1 MAGQHHDSSSA
12 HEATLGLDQLSERID
27 ALIAAWDAA
36 TEPPALAGF
45 LPAGPP
51 LLRRLAL
58 IELIKVDLE
67 YRCQKPE
74 HTRRI
79 EQYLDEF
86 PELGTSGAVPC
97 ELIYEEYH
105 LRKLAGQ
112 QVDAREYFDRFPK
125 QAPELGRLLG
135 LESPHLS
142 TSIGS
147 NSKFE
152 EIEVGHKIDDFD
164 LLTRLGRGAFAT
176 VFLARQQSMQ
186 RIVALK
192 VSADRGNEPQTM
204 ALLDHPHIVR
214 VFDQRQLPERKLR
227 LLYMQYIPGGTLQTV
242 CDGIRQLPPA
252 MRTGQCLLDVIDQ
265 ALANRGESPPTD
277 SRLRARLAKASWPQ
291 VVCWL
296 GSRLAAALDY
306 AHSRGVLHRDVKPAN
321 VLVAADGTPKLADFN
336 ISFSS
341 KVEGA
346 TAAAY
351 FGGSLAY
358 MSPEQLEACSSAH
371 DRTAE
376 DLDGRSDIYSLG
388 VVLWEL
394 LTGNRPF
401 ADVEPNS
408 DWSKTLD
415 TMIGQRRDGVPAA
428 TVAKLPS
435 NCPAGLKQ
443 ILLNCLSADRDK
455 RYASPAG
462 LSRQL
467 ELSLQPQVLT
477 LLRPRPGSVRNWVRR
492 YPLIAMFAAGLI
504 PNIIYSVLNVLYN
517 FKTIFTAL
525 GYSFDQVIGH
535 PVVTTINSLAFGISI
550 AVLLPIVWPVV
561 RAVTRVHRG
570 CPQPIDRDPRWISR
584 SLILGDLTAGVS
596 GFMWFV
602 TGWAFPIWLT
612 HYAQAT
618 QVNMPTVFVHF
629 MVTQLLCGLMAIS
642 LVFFMVA
649 FLSTR
654 AYYPTLLQVDVADP
668 VAIDRV
674 RRLERRTWVYFAM
687 AVVVPFIAVIAVV
700 GLDSM
705 RKSDQAA
712 IAKSAER
719 AEKAISAAEKADEAE
734 RAEITASTS
743 TSTIVGLGAV
753 GLLNS
758 VVAFVFLRAVQ
769 KAIGALSI
777 AASPPG
783 TVSIGGTDSATDS
796 FWN

>member
-1 MAGQHHDSSSA
+1 MAGKPHDSSA
-12 HEATLGLDQLSERID
+12 PHDVTLGLDQLSERID
-27 ALIAAWDAA
+27 ALIAAWDTA
-36 TEPPALAGF
+36 TDPPSLGDF
-45 LPAGPP
+45 LPAEPP

-74 HTRRI
+74 QTRRI

-86 PELGTSGAVPC
+86 PELNASGGVPC

-105 LRKLAGQ
+105 LRKLSGQ

-125 QAPELGRLLG
+125 QASELGRLLG

-147 NSKFE
+147 SSKFE

-192 VSADRGNEPQTM
+192 ISADRGNEPQTM

-265 ALANRGESPPTD
+265 ALANRGESPPID

-401 ADVEPNS
+401 ADVEPSS
-408 DWSKTLD
+408 DWSKTLE
-415 TMIGQRRDGVPAA
+415 TMIAQRRAGVPANTIA
-428 TVAKLPS
+428 RLPA

-443 ILLNCLSADRDK
+443 ILLKCLAAKPDD
-455 RYASPAG
+455 RYANPAG

-467 ELSLQPQVLT
+467 ELSLQPKVLA
-477 LLRPRPGSVRNWVRR
+477 LLRPRSGSVRNW
-492 YPLIAMFAAGLI
+492 
-504 PNIIYSVLNVLYN
+504 
-517 FKTIFTAL
+517 
-525 GYSFDQVIGH
+525 
-535 PVVTTINSLAFGISI
+535 
-550 AVLLPIVWPVV
+550 
-561 RAVTRVHRG
+561 
-570 CPQPIDRDPRWISR
+570 
-584 SLILGDLTAGVS
+584 
-596 GFMWFV
+596 
-602 TGWAFPIWLT
+602 
-612 HYAQAT
+612 
-618 QVNMPTVFVHF
+618 
-629 MVTQLLCGLMAIS
+629 
-642 LVFFMVA
+642 
-649 FLSTR
+649 
-654 AYYPTLLQVDVADP
+654 
-668 VAIDRV
+668 
-674 RRLERRTWVYFAM
+674 
-687 AVVVPFIAVIAVV
+687 
-700 GLDSM
+700 
-705 RKSDQAA
+705 
-712 IAKSAER
+712 
-719 AEKAISAAEKADEAE
+719 
-734 RAEITASTS
+734 
-743 TSTIVGLGAV
+743 
-753 GLLNS
+753 
-758 VVAFVFLRAVQ
+758 
-769 KAIGALSI
+769 
-777 AASPPG
+777 
-783 TVSIGGTDSATDS
+783 
-796 FWN
+796 

>member
-1 MAGQHHDSSSA
+1 LVLSGKHHDSSTP
-12 HEATLGLDQLSERID
+12 HDATLGLDQLSERID
-27 ALIAAWDAA
+27 ALISAWDTAE
-36 TEPPALAGF
+36 EPPSLGEF
-45 LPAGPP
+45 LPAEPP

-79 EQYLDEF
+79 EQYAADF
-86 PELGTSGAVPC
+86 PELGATGGIPC

-105 LRKLAGQ
+105 LRKLSGQ
-112 QVDAREYFDRFPK
+112 PVEAREYFDRFPK
-125 QAPELGRLLG
+125 QAAELGRLLG

-142 TSIGS
+142 TAIGS
-147 NSKFE
+147 STKFE

-227 LLYMQYIPGGTLQTV
+227 LLYMQYIPGGTLQSV
-242 CDGIRQLPPA
+242 VDGIRQIAPA
-252 MRTGQCLLDVIDQ
+252 MRTGQCLLDVIDYS
-265 ALANRGESPPTD
+265 LANRGESPPSE

-321 VLVAADGTPKLADFN
+321 VLVGADGTPKLADFN

-341 KVEGA
+341 KVEGS

-371 DRTAE
+371 DRQAE

-394 LTGNRPF
+394 LTGSRPF
-401 ADVEPNS
+401 ADIEPNA
-408 DWSKTLD
+408 DWSKTLEA
-415 TMIGQRRDGVPAA
+415 MIAQREAGIPAA
-428 TVAKLPS
+428 TLARLPA
-435 NCPAGLKQ
+435 NCPSGLKQ
-443 ILLNCLSADRDK
+443 ILLNCLSPDREK
-455 RYASPAG
+455 RYPSPAG

-467 ELSLQPQVLT
+467 ELSLQPQVLA
-477 LLRPRPGSVRNWVRR
+477 LLRPRAGSLRNWVRR

-504 PNIIYSVLNVLYN
+504 PNIIYSLLNIGYN
-517 FKTIFTAL
+517 LPAIFLAIGL
-525 GYSFDQVIGH
+525 SVDQVLGD
-535 PVVTTINSLAFGISI
+535 PVVGLVNGCAFTIGI
-550 AVLLPIVWPVV
+550 AVILPLVWPVV

-570 CPQPIDRDPRWISR
+570 CPEPIDRLPKWAAR
-584 SLILGDLTAGVS
+584 SLVLGDITASVS
-596 GFMWFV
+596 GFEWFV
-602 TGWAFPIWLT
+602 TALIFPVWISYKIPPDKFHAVTIWL
-612 HYAQAT
+612 
-618 QVNMPTVFVHF
+618 HF
-629 MVTQLLCGLMAIS
+629 LLSQLMCGMMAGS
-642 LVFFMVA
+642 LAFFMISYLA
-649 FLSTR
+649 TR
-654 AYYPTLLQVDVADP
+654 AYYPTLFQPEVADP
-668 VAIDRV
+668 LALNRL
-674 RRLERRTWVYFAM
+674 RSLERRTWVYFAM
-687 AVVVPFIAVIAVV
+687 AVVVPFLALISIV
-700 GLDSM
+700 GL
-705 RKSDQAA
+705 QAITEMDTGA
-712 IAKSAER
+712 AVAELAER
-719 AEKAISAAEKADEAE
+719 KKESALGSGTFAA
-734 RAEITASTS
+734 
-743 TSTIVGLGAV
+743 LGAV

-758 VVAFVFLRAVQ
+758 VAAFVLLRGVQ
-769 KAIGALSI
+769 KAISALMI
-777 AASPPG
+777 AVSPPG
-783 TVSIGGTDSATDS
+783 TLTLGSSDSGTDS